1 MDNKIS
7 STQPAGGELL
17 LRQRVAELETALDQS
32 NRELALLNR
41 AAQAFMST
49 LNLDEVITLIL
60 EELRRLLGVMAY
72 SVWLVDPKTKK
83 VFCHQAAGPKSQIV
97 RGWQLT
103 QGAGIASWVAE
114 HGQGLIVPDTRL
126 DNRHFKEIDR
136 QTQLEIRSILSVPL
150 KVKQH
155 VIGVL
160 QMVDT
165 QVNRFDAPDR
175 ALLESLAAT
184 AAIAIENA
192 RLYEQAQQDA
202 QTKLNL
208 LHEVNHRVKNNL
220 AAIIGILYAERRH
233 AGLKQEATYQ
243 EIIKD
248 LINRVQGLATVH
260 NLLSAAEWAPLPL
273 SELTEQV
280 ISNALRMVTPPKQ
293 VVVDIALSS
302 IYVTPKQANH
312 LALVIN
318 ELVTNTVKH
327 ALAERDT
334 VCITTRTGLEEM
346 PDGPMIIFEFR
357 DDGPAYPEGMLQPDS
372 QHVGL
377 YLIQTIVQHDL
388 EGEVVFSNQGGAMT
402 LIRFKKEVTHG

>member
-1 MDNKIS
+1 
-7 STQPAGGELL
+7 
-17 LRQRVAELETALDQS
+17 
-32 NRELALLNR
+32 LALLNH

-49 LNLDEVITLIL
+49 LNLDEVISLVL
-60 EELRRLLGVMAY
+60 DELRRLLGVVAY
-72 SVWLVDPKTKK
+72 SVWLVDPKTKQ

-114 HGQGLIVPDTRL
+114 QSQGLIVPDTRL
-126 DNRHFKEIDR
+126 DRRHFKEIDR

-150 KVKQH
+150 KVKQR

-165 QVNRFDAPDR
+165 QVNRFDAPDL

-208 LHEVNHRVKNNL
+208 FHEVNHRVKNNL

-233 AGLKQEATYQ
+233 AGLKQEAVYQ

-260 NLLSAAEWAPLPL
+260 NLLSAAEWAPLSL

-293 VVVDIALSS
+293 VDVDITPSS

-334 VCITTRTGLEEM
+334 VSITVRTGLEEM

-357 DDGPAYPEGMLQPDS
+357 DDGPAYPEGMPQPDA

-388 EGEVVFSNQGGAMT
+388 EGEVAFSNQGGAMT
-402 LIRFKKEVTHG
+402 LIRFKKEITHV